1 VEQEVQLKTSVEVA
15 RVRRSCRI
23 AELTLRHLA
32 QLVKPGV
39 TSVSLERAAVEFI
52 ERGGGMAALKGYRGF
67 PASICASPNN
77 VTAHGVPDEN
87 PLQEG
92 DVLTL
97 DVTVEVEGWYGD
109 AAWTY
114 AVGDVGD
121 DRMALIRAAWRACI
135 AGLVSARAG
144 GYIGDV
150 GHAVSAIAARHGF
163 SVVTEY
169 VGHGIGQ
176 AMHEEPRIPHV
187 GVKGAGPRIVA
198 GMTFTVEPVITAG
211 SPDVVV
217 MDDGWT
223 VATADGSLSAQFEHT
238 VAVYRDGLEILTLS
252 EMPLR
257 DCLDEPPYF

>member
-1 VEQEVQLKTSVEVA
+1 MQFVQPGETSANLE
-15 RVRRSCRI
+15 RI
-23 AELTLRHLA
+23 AVR
-32 QLVKPGV
+32 
-39 TSVSLERAAVEFI
+39 FI
-52 ERGGGMAALKGYRGF
+52 EEAGGVPALKGYRGF

-77 VTAHGVPDEN
+77 VTAHGVPDDY

-92 DVLTL
+92 DLLTL
-97 DVTVEVEGWYGD
+97 DVSVEVEGWYGD

-114 AVGDVGD
+114 VVGEADKE
-121 DRMALIRAAWRACI
+121 RTTLIQAAWRACI

-144 GYIGDV
+144 GHIGDV

-187 GVKGAGPRIVA
+187 GIRGGGPRIIA
-198 GMTFTVEPVITAG
+198 GMVFTVEPVLTTGG
-211 SPDVVV
+211 SDVKV
-217 MDDGWT
+217 MEDGWT
-223 VATADGSLSAQFEHT
+223 VVTADGSLSAQFEHT
-238 VAVYRDGLEILTLS
+238 VAVYKEGLEILTLS
-252 EMPLR
+252 ETPLK